1 VTRATGLLSG
11 VSVSHH
17 CGGIDDIEAVSGDS
31 QQETVERLL
40 RQEGV
45 TEAFVLQTCNRAE
58 AFVVTDEE
66 ATGRAALESYV
77 DQVDPAVVETFGHE
91 GGLCHLM
98 RVAAGLESLV
108 VGEDQILGQVRVAYE
123 DARAVGGIGSMLEE
137 AVVKAIRVGERAR
150 TETSINEGVTSL
162 GSAAVRMAE
171 RDLDLSN
178 AAALVVGAGE
188 MGALAAT
195 ALDGEVDR
203 LVVANRSL
211 SNAEHVAES
220 LDGPASAIGL
230 DALPIA
236 FVEADLAVTATAGP
250 GHVVGAETLASAGKT
265 FVVDLAQ
272 PRDVAP
278 EAGEVDGVTLRDLD
292 AIESVTAD
300 TRERRR
306 EAAVAVEAIIE
317 EEYDHL
323 VTQYKRKR
331 ADEVIAAMYEG
342 AEKTK
347 ERELRTAVSRL
358 EAAGDLNDDQREVV
372 TALADALV
380 GQMLAPPTRSLRDAA
395 ENDDWSTINTALRL
409 FGPGLDLGNESTIAT
424 EKRLD
429 SMDVDPDDIPT
440 EMRERMPD
448 RVFERISD

>member
-1 VTRATGLLSG
+1 MTRATGLLSG

-58 AFVVTDEE
+58 AFVVTEEE

-278 EAGEVDGVTLRDLD
+278 EAGEGVTLRDLD

-409 FGPGLDLGNESTIAT
+409 GVRTD
-424 EKRLD
+424 
-429 SMDVDPDDIPT
+429 
-440 EMRERMPD
+440 
-448 RVFERISD
+448 

>member
-1 VTRATGLLSG
+1 MTRATGLLSG

-45 TEAFVLQTCNRAE
+45 AEAFVLQTCNRAE

-77 DQVDPAVVETFGHE
+77 EQVDPAVVETFGHE

-317 EEYDHL
+317 EEY
-323 VTQYKRKR
+323 
-331 ADEVIAAMYEG
+331 EG

-429 SMDVDPDDIPT
+429 SMDVDPDDIST